1 METAPIGLNENIIKE
16 LAGTKP
22 ISALMELI
30 YNSLDASATSIRIEI
45 TRNKLS
51 GVEKIIV
58 RDNGEG
64 IEGDNIHLTFAE
76 CGYSGKRQ
84 GDKNHLGKL
93 VHGKNGR
100 GRFKA
105 YSLGSQIEWLSC
117 NNHQKIKIQGDF
129 SESKQFKIFFND
141 EIPENITR
149 GTVFT
154 AIVGT
159 RSPLDFPDDNKICA
173 DLETILSGTL
183 EDSRISIFVNAKKLE
198 VGSRIKNSQKMH
210 LDAPYEDVEI
220 RTIIWKTKSES
231 NNRICWCNKDFQ
243 VLQEEKWNPEEN
255 KTQNSLYIA
264 SQRIEKANTE
274 GMLNLLALDAT
285 LSDILKQAKE
295 KATTYILETE
305 KSAVYDIIDDLQRKK
320 IYPYSN
326 IPQRAVE
333 KKSKEVFDIILFE
346 INRRAPSVFKRNKQ
360 ETKLLLNSLKTA
372 VEQDPDNVLKILK
385 ELLNLGTEDT
395 KELADLLNKVSM
407 SNIIKTNKTIVDKL
421 TFLHLLETYLA
432 YGDTSKYILE
442 RSQLH
447 KIIEKHLW
455 IFGSQYEL
463 GTSDKAIESI
473 IEQLRKQAFD
483 NNEDKIEDSEG
494 NSHLIPDLFL
504 YKRIAIPTSQRRYH
518 NLLIELKR
526 PSVKIGKT
534 EIRQV
539 QDYADAIA
547 NNARLRDY
555 QWDIFILSSE
565 IGSDAEFYIKKD
577 EHQVDYQSP
586 NIKIFAKTWKDIIDS
601 QKWVLDE
608 YKDSLDI
615 EISKELDD
623 EYMDSHFKE
632 IRTEIQ
638 KRKEETSQKKRKETE
653 KILLPEGAETK
664 IAKANA

>member
-30 YNSLDASATSIRIEI
+30 YNSLDASATNIHIEI
-45 TRNKLS
+45 ARNKLS

-84 GDKNHLGKL
+84 GDKNNLGKL

-105 YSLGSQIEWLSC
+105 YSLGNQIEWLSC

-159 RSPLDFPDDNKICA
+159 RSPLDLPDDNKICA

-198 VGSRIKNSQKMH
+198 VGSRIKNSQKMR

-326 IPQRAVE
+326 IPQRTVE

-385 ELLNLGTEDT
+385 ELLNLGTEDA

-463 GTSDKAIESI
+463 GTSDKAIDSI

-539 QDYADAIA
+539 QDYADAIV

-638 KRKEETSQKKRKETE
+638 KRKEEASQKKRKETE